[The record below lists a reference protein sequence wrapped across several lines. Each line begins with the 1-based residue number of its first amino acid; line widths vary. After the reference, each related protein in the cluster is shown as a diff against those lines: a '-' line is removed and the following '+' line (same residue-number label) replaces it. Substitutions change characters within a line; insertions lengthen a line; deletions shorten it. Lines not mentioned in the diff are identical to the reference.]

1 LAELQNIA
9 DVQIDTIIVVSH
21 TNASKNVTIFSAF
34 EMGLEH
40 GTKYLIV
47 PEENGLDDSLIAET
61 AIGNRGTVLTKTTDI
76 RSHSAPTSVK
86 IVYKLTLR
94 GG

>member
-1 LAELQNIA
+1 MAELQNIA

-61 AIGNRGTVLTKTTDI
+61 TIGNRETVLTKTTAI
-76 RSHSAPTSVK
+76 RSHSTPTSVK
-86 IVYKLTLR
+86 NV
-94 GG
+94 

>member
-1 LAELQNIA
+1 LAELQNKA
-9 DVQIDTIIVVSH
+9 DVQIDTIIIVSH
-21 TNASKNVTIFSAF
+21 TDVSNNVTIFSAF

-61 AIGNRGTVLTKTTDI
+61 TIGNSGTVLTKKTAI

-86 IVYKLTLR
+86 TVYKLTLR